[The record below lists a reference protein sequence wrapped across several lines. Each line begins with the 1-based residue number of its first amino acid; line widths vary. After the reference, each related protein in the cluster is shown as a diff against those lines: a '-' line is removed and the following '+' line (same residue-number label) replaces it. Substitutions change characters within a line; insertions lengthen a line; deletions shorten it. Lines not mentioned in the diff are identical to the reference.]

1 MERHRLTDEQWECIA
16 GVFPPPAKTG
26 HPPSDRRQMIEGI
39 LHILRTGAPWRDLP
53 AAFGPLQDRLVL
65 VQSLEP
71 RRHARPSAGS
81 PAS

>member
-39 LHILRTGAPWRDLP
+39 LASRWLLAQWHLRLLR
-53 AAFGPLQDRLVL
+53 
-65 VQSLEP
+65 
-71 RRHARPSAGS
+71 
-81 PAS
+81 